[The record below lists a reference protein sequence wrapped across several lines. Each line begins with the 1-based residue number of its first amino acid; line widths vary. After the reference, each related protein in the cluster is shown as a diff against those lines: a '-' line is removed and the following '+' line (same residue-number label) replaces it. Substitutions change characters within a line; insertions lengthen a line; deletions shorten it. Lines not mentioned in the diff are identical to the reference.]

1 MFFEKVRA
9 SKRKLEIDG
18 LKPPKQRKVSSHCEE
33 GEAPA
38 ELVSTV
44 EEHHHQAFISA
55 EILY

>member
-18 LKPPKQRKVSSHCEE
+18 RKPPKQRKVSSHCEE

-44 EEHHHQAFISA
+44 EEHHN
-55 EILY
+55 